1 MVKSLLDEAYNP
13 RTIYIHWIEIDSQV
27 QIMKRIRFNF
37 WIALAEIGGFRDGLV
52 MLVHFITTTTMV
64 TLFENDLISGGK
76 VLPNP
81 SP

>member
-1 MVKSLLDEAYNP
+1 
-13 RTIYIHWIEIDSQV
+13 
-27 QIMKRIRFNF
+27 MKRIRFNF

-52 MLVHFITTTTMV
+52 MLVHLITTTTMV